1 MIFTIFTKTT
11 NMKTLKIYSAIA
23 TILIITLSV
32 LLYQSYTKLDTSKET
47 LKQKEIAL
55 QQKANLLKETEEVLQ
70 QCSDRYY
77 NEITK

>member
-55 QQKANLLKETEEVLQ
+55 QQKANLLK
-70 QCSDRYY
+70 
-77 NEITK
+77 